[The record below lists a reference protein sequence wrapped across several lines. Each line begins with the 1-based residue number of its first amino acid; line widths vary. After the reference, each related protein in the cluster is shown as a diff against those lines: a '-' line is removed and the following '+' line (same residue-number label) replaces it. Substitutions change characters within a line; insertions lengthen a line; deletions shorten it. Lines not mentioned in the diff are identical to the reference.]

1 MFKNLQMQ
9 NKELQDGTKDGRE
22 QMSIVPIP
30 AQMPQNPMLSAVL
43 IWLLIFQISLF
54 SFLTIISLFVKE
66 SNLIIN
72 LLSGDIITTAL
83 TSLVYRVCCC
93 KNVGNHCG

>member
-1 MFKNLQMQ
+1 MQ
-9 NKELQDGTKDGRE
+9 NKEIQSETKANIE
-22 QMSIVPIP
+22 QMPIVPIP
-30 AQMPQNPMLSAVL
+30 AQMPKNQMLSAVL

-72 LLSGDIITTAL
+72 LLSGDVITSAL
-83 TSLVYRVCCC
+83 TALVYRVCCC

>member
-1 MFKNLQMQ
+1 MEQKLNS
-9 NKELQDGTKDGRE
+9 NSSAGTADNSV
-22 QMSIVPIP
+22 QPIVIPP

-72 LLSGDIITTAL
+72 LLSGNIITTAL
-83 TSLVYRVCCC
+83 TSLVYRVCC
-93 KNVGNHCG
+93 